1 VSIDSGLLGEH
12 LLDRHCNDSSDVGP
26 CARGIRMGE
35 FPLMLQRAGNGKL
48 QPPTRTGSSDNT
60 SATQNSKLKR
70 PFMADCSGDIL
81 VTRAITCKISDFGF
95 EMQDSSDFK
104 IS

>member
-1 VSIDSGLLGEH
+1 MKPQETSGENAEVEE
-12 LLDRHCNDSSDVGP
+12 RT
-26 CARGIRMGE
+26 E
-35 FPLMLQRAGNGKL
+35 FFLHKGKL
-48 QPPTRTGSSDNT
+48 QPPTRTGSLNNT

-70 PFMADCSGDIL
+70 PFMADCYEDISA
-81 VTRAITCKISDFGF
+81 TRAITSKISDFGF